1 MYYQTVQR
9 KPKIV
14 ATQWRRSLERDEFSV
29 VVARFIRT
37 KKGKSR
43 HTMIQDIAP
52 HTWDITYKN
61 IQPDPDSRVLFLA
74 GDSFLCSRH
83 WTSLLTNPIRIFIR

>member
-1 MYYQTVQR
+1 MEVT
-9 KPKIV
+9 
-14 ATQWRRSLERDEFSV
+14 SV
-29 VVARFIRT
+29 VMVRSEALGFLAYKKRRIFGCSGT
-37 KKGKSR
+37 VYTHEKGKSR

-61 IQPDPDSRVLFLA
+61 IQPDPDSRGLFLA

-83 WTSLLTNPIRIFIR
+83 RTSLLTNPIRIFIR